1 MKMARILLSRV
12 RSSET
17 ALSET
22 EASLVTGHEE
32 GAPQV

>member
-12 RSSET
+12 RSET

-22 EASLVTGHEE
+22 EVSLVTGHYE